1 MKWNRIGC
9 KLRVGKIAFYGQRWF
24 SAGTIALLI
33 AVGASGAN
41 AQTPAAA
48 PASAPNGAPP
58 ASPAQ
63 ASTPTPSTQAT
74 APASSQDIIGIWQ
87 GTLHIA
93 QANRDLRTE
102 IKIAK
107 SPDGSY
113 KLTFY
118 SIDQG
123 GQPFEASK
131 TTFEG
136 GTLSFSMDAIGGK
149 FEGKMS
155 ADGKTIDGTW
165 TQGPNG
171 LALNLE
177 RTTED
182 AAWPIPEPVKP
193 MAPDAHPKFDVAT
206 IKPSQP
212 NQPGKGFG
220 FNGTHTRTFHTNVN
234 DLIAVAYGMHAKQI
248 IGAPDWLGTDL
259 YDIDGVADIPG
270 RPSIKQMG
278 EMLQGLL
285 ADRFALKFHHEQRE
299 LSVYAIEVAAGG
311 PKMKETTAGPN
322 DPQGFG
328 LAGFGD
334 LYVRNMTMKEFATW
348 MQSGVM
354 DKPVVDQTGLT
365 ARYDFHLKWT
375 PDDSQF
381 AQFRGTNGP
390 IQPPAGEN
398 PDAPPSLYTA
408 VQEQLGL
415 KFTATKAMDDV
426 IVIDHVEKPSPN

>member
-1 MKWNRIGC
+1 MRWNRIGC
-9 KLRVGKIAFYGQRWF
+9 KLHIGSMAIRKLASFAAGSIATALMVLGAATA
-24 SAGTIALLI
+24 SAQA
-33 AVGASGAN
+33 A
-41 AQTPAAA
+41 TPAAA
-48 PASAPNGAPP
+48 TPAPQTTTPTTAPP
-58 ASPAQ
+58 ASP
-63 ASTPTPSTQAT
+63 T
-74 APASSQDIIGIWQ
+74 DIVGTWQ

-107 SPDGSY
+107 NPDGSY

-123 GQPFEASK
+123 GQPFLAGK
-131 TTFEG
+131 TTFEN
-136 GTLSFSMDAIGGK
+136 GTLTFSMDAIGGK
-149 FEGKMS
+149 YEGKMS
-155 ADGKTIDGTW
+155 ADGKTINGTW

-171 LALNLE
+171 LALDME

-182 AAWPIPEPVKP
+182 AAWPIPEPIKP
-193 MAPDAHPKFDVAT
+193 MASDAHPKFDVAT

-220 FNGTHTRTFHTNVN
+220 FNGTHTRTFHTNLN
-234 DLIAVAYGMHAKQI
+234 DLIAVAYGLHAKQI

-259 YDIDGVADIPG
+259 FDIDGVADVPG

-278 EMLQGLL
+278 AMMQGLL

-299 LSVYAIEVAAGG
+299 LSVYAIQVAAGG

-334 LYVRNMTMKEFATW
+334 LYVRNMTMKEFASW

-354 DKPVVDQTGLT
+354 DKPMVDQTGLT

-390 IQPPAGEN
+390 VQPPAGDN